1 MNLAEAIIIKNIEKH
16 PLKSAVGFKKKEGW
30 KELSWK
36 KFGEIVFKTANA
48 LKDSGVE
55 ENDKVAIYADNSAEW
70 MIFDLAAMS
79 IGAITVPIYSTNNA
93 EQAEFILKDSGAKIV
108 LVGDQTQYDGCLEI
122 LKKEDNDNPLK
133 TIIISKKAVW
143 IKKEFSSFY
152 LEDFIA
158 KASSELEI
166 VSKNEDNLAT
176 LIYTSGTT
184 GTPKGVMLT
193 HGNFIKAF
201 DAHFEFFKF
210 KNFEEELSLAFL
222 PLTHVFERSWSL
234 LCLYGGARVYF
245 LEDPKNIAKA
255 LEEVKPTMMC
265 AVPRFF
271 QKVYAG
277 VLEKAEEGSS
287 LKKKIFNR
295 ALEIGRETG
304 ELRRTEKQIPFGLK
318 IKETFAELLVYSK
331 IKEKMGGRLWF
342 MPCGGASLSPEV
354 TQFFESVNIHITVG
368 YGLTETTATLTA
380 FPFTNFEHG
389 SCGKPLPGV
398 EIRIGE
404 QDEIQAK
411 GNGIMKGYYNKP
423 EETEKVF
430 TQDGWFKTGD
440 AGKFDEKGN
449 LFITDRIKDL
459 MKTSNGKYIAPQMI
473 ENLLTNNNFIQ
484 QIVLIAEGKQFV
496 SALIVPNFEFL
507 KDYLTK
513 KNIQFTNWTE
523 LVVKKEIID
532 FYKEKI
538 NEIQQH
544 LSDFEKVKKFTLMP
558 SEFEI
563 NSGEITPTLKIK
575 RNIVLKKYADI
586 IEKMY

>member
-1 MNLAEAIIIKNIEKH
+1 MNLAEAIISKNAEKH
-16 PLKSAVGFKKKEGW
+16 PYKSAVGFKKKEGW

-36 KFGEIVFKTANA
+36 KFSEIIYKTANA
-48 LKDSGVE
+48 LKSNGVE

-70 MIFDLAAMS
+70 LIFDLAAMS

-93 EQAEFILKDSGAKIV
+93 EQAEYIIKDSQAKII
-108 LVGDQTQYDGCLEI
+108 LVGNQAQYDASFEI
-122 LKKEDNDNPLK
+122 VQNENSLQ
-133 TIIISKKAVW
+133 TIIVSKKAVW
-143 IKKEFSSFY
+143 VKKENTFY

-158 KASSELEI
+158 KSSPKLEI
-166 VSKNEDNLAT
+166 IKKEFDDLAT
-176 LIYTSGTT
+176 IIYTSGTT

-193 HGNFIKAF
+193 HGNFIKSF

-222 PLTHVFERSWSL
+222 PLTHVFERCWSL

-245 LEDPKNIAKA
+245 LEDPKDIAQA
-255 LEEVKPTMMC
+255 LVEVKPTMMC

-277 VLEKAEEGSS
+277 VLEKAKEGSFFK
-287 LKKKIFNR
+287 LKIFDW
-295 ALEIGRETG
+295 ALEIGKQTA
-304 ELRRTEKQIPFGLK
+304 ELKRVEKPVSFGLMLK
-318 IKETFAELLVYSK
+318 HSVANALVFNK
-331 IKEKMGGRLWF
+331 VKQKMGGRLWF
-342 MPCGGASLSPEV
+342 MPCGGASVSPDV
-354 TQFFESVNIHITVG
+354 TQLFEAMGLHITVG

-380 FPFTNFEHG
+380 FPFTHFEHG

-404 QDEIQAK
+404 NDEIQAK
-411 GNGIMKGYYNKP
+411 GNGVMKGYYQKP

-430 TQDGWFKTGD
+430 TEDGWFKTGD
-440 AGKFDEKGN
+440 AGKFDDNGN

-459 MKTSNGKYIAPQMI
+459 MKTSNGKYIAPQQI
-473 ENLLTNNNFIQ
+473 ENILTNNNYIS
-484 QIVLIAEGKQFV
+484 QIVLIAEGRQFV

-507 KDYLTK
+507 EDYAK
-513 KNIQFTNWTE
+513 KNNFSFSNREE
-523 LVVKKEIID
+523 LVQKKEIID
-532 FYKEKI
+532 LYKDKI
-538 NEIQQH
+538 KELEH
-544 LSDFEKVKKFTLMP
+544 ELSDYEKVKKFTLMP

-563 NSGEITPTLKIK
+563 SSGEITPTLKVK
-575 RNIVLKKYADI
+575 RAVVLKKYADI

>member
-1 MNLAEAIIIKNIEKH
+1 MNLAAAIILKNVEKH
-16 PLKSAVGFKKKEGW
+16 PVKSAIGFKKKDEAW

-48 LKDSGVE
+48 LKNAGIQ
-55 ENDKVAIYADNSAEW
+55 ENDKVAIYSDNSSEW
-70 MIFDLAAMS
+70 MIFDLASMA
-79 IGAITVPIYSTNNA
+79 IGAVTVPVYSTNNA
-93 EQAEFILKDSGAKIV
+93 EQAEYIINDSSAKAV
-108 LVGDQTQYDGCLEI
+108 LVGSQEQYDACLE
-122 LKKEDNDNPLK
+122 LLQKEENQLE
-133 TIIISKKAVW
+133 TIIVSKKSVW
-143 IKKEFSSFY
+143 IKKEFNSFY

-158 KASSELEI
+158 KSSPKLEI
-166 VSKNEDNLAT
+166 CKKEYDDTAT

-201 DAHFEFFKF
+201 DSHFEFFKF

-222 PLTHVFERSWSL
+222 PLSHVFERSWSL

-245 LEDPKNIAKA
+245 LEDPKNIAKT

-287 LKKKIFNR
+287 LKKKIFDW
-295 ALEIGRETG
+295 ALATG
-304 ELRRTEKQIPFGLK
+304 WQTAELRRNEKQIPLGLEL
-318 IKETFAELLVYSK
+318 KESVADMLVFSK

-342 MPCGGASLSPEV
+342 LPCGGASLSPEV
-354 TQFFESVNIHITVG
+354 TKFFDSVGIHVTVG
-368 YGLTETTATLTA
+368 YGLTETTATLTL
-380 FPFTNFEHG
+380 FPLTHFEHG
-389 SCGKPLPGV
+389 TSGKPLPGV

-404 QDEIQAK
+404 NDEIQAK

-423 EETEKVF
+423 EETQKVF
-430 TQDGWFKTGD
+430 TEDGWFKTGD
-440 AGKFDEKGN
+440 AGKFDDKGN
-449 LFITDRIKDL
+449 LIITDRIKDL
-459 MKTSNGKYIAPQMI
+459 MKTSNGKYVAPQQI

-484 QIVLIAEGKQFV
+484 QIMLIAEGRQFV

-507 KDYLTK
+507 QDFMK
-513 KNIQFTNWTE
+513 KNNIPFTNWE
-523 LVVKKEIID
+523 EAVENEKIIAL
-532 FYKEKI
+532 YKEKI
-538 NEIQQH
+538 KELQVH
-544 LSDFEKVKKFTLMP
+544 LADFEKVKKFTLMP
-558 SEFEI
+558 AEFDI
-563 NSGEITPTLKIK
+563 NTGEITPTLKVK
-575 RNIVLKKYADI
+575 RNVVLKKYADI

>member
-1 MNLAEAIIIKNIEKH
+1 MNLAEAIIRKNVEKH
-16 PLKSAVGFKKKEGW
+16 PLKSAIGFKKKDAGW

-48 LKDSGVE
+48 LRNAGIQ
-55 ENDKVAIYADNSAEW
+55 ENDKVAIYSDNSSEW
-70 MIFDLAAMS
+70 MIFDLAAMT

-93 EQAEFILKDSGAKIV
+93 EQAEYIINDSGAKLI
-108 LVGDQTQYDGCLEI
+108 LAGDQAQYDACLE
-122 LKKEDNDNPLK
+122 LVKKDESTLK
-133 TIIISKKAVW
+133 TIVVSKKAVW

-158 KASSELEI
+158 KASPKIEFCKKEY
-166 VSKNEDNLAT
+166 EDIAT

-245 LEDPKNIAKA
+245 LEDPKNIAKT

-271 QKVYAG
+271 QKIYAG
-277 VLEKAEEGSS
+277 VLEKAEESS
-287 LKKKIFNR
+287 SSKKKIFNW
-295 ALEIGRETG
+295 ALKTGWETA
-304 ELRRTEKQIPFGLK
+304 ELRRNEKPIPFGLK
-318 IKETFAELLVYSK
+318 IKETLADLLVFSK

-342 MPCGGASLSPEV
+342 LPCGGASLSPEV
-354 TQFFESVNIHITVG
+354 TRFFESIGIHVTVG
-368 YGLTETTATLTA
+368 YGLTETTATLTL
-380 FPFTNFEHG
+380 FPFTHFEHG
-389 SCGKPLPGV
+389 TSGKPLPGV

-404 QDEIQAK
+404 NDEIQAK
-411 GNGIMKGYYNKP
+411 GNGIMKGYYNRP

-440 AGKFDEKGN
+440 AGKIDSNGN
-449 LFITDRIKDL
+449 LTITDRLKDL

-484 QIVLIAEGKQFV
+484 QIVLIAEGRQFV

-507 KDYLTK
+507 QDYLK
-513 KNIQFTNWTE
+513 KNNISFTNWE
-523 LVVKKEIID
+523 KIVQKDEIVG

-538 NEIQQH
+538 KDLQQH
-544 LSDFEKVKKFTLMP
+544 LSDFEKVKKFTLLP

-563 NSGEITPTLKIK
+563 SSGEITPTLKVK
-575 RNIVLKKYADI
+575 RNIVLKKYADV

>member
-1 MNLAEAIIIKNIEKH
+1 MNLAEAIITKNAEKH
-16 PLKSAVGFKKKEGW
+16 SYKSAVGFKKKEVW

-36 KFGEIVFKTANA
+36 KFCEIIFKTANA
-48 LKDSGVE
+48 LKNNGIE

-70 MIFDLAAMS
+70 LIFDLAAMS

-93 EQAEFILKDSGAKIV
+93 EQAEYIINDSQAKII
-108 LVGDQTQYDGCLEI
+108 LVGNQAQYDAAYEI
-122 LKKEDNDNPLK
+122 VQKENSLQ
-133 TIIISKKAVW
+133 TIIVTKKAVW
-143 IKKEFSSFY
+143 VKKEQTFY

-158 KASSELEI
+158 KTSPKLEI
-166 VSKNEDNLAT
+166 VKKEYDDLAT
-176 LIYTSGTT
+176 IIYTSGTT

-193 HGNFIKAF
+193 HGNFIKSF

-222 PLTHVFERSWSL
+222 PLTHVFERCWSL

-245 LEDPKNIAKA
+245 LEDPKDIAKA
-255 LEEVKPTMMC
+255 LVEVKPTMMC

-287 LKKKIFNR
+287 FKKKIFDW
-295 ALEIGRETG
+295 ALKVGKQSA
-304 ELRRTEKQIPFGLK
+304 ELKRTEKTIPFGLMLK
-318 IKETFAELLVYSK
+318 NSIAHALVFSK
-331 IKEKMGGRLWF
+331 VKQKMGGKLWF
-342 MPCGGASLSPEV
+342 MPCGGASISPDV
-354 TQFFESVNIHITVG
+354 TILFEAMGLHITVG

-380 FPFTNFEHG
+380 FPLTKFEHG

-404 QDEIQAK
+404 NDEIQAK
-411 GNGIMKGYYNKP
+411 GNGVMKGYYQKH

-430 TQDGWFKTGD
+430 TNDGWFKTGD
-440 AGKFDEKGN
+440 AGKFDENGN

-459 MKTSNGKYIAPQMI
+459 MKTSNGKYIAPQQI
-473 ENLLTNNNFIQ
+473 ENILTNNNFIS
-484 QIVLIAEGKQFV
+484 QIVLIAEGRQFV

-507 KDYLTK
+507 DDHAK
-513 KNIQFTNWTE
+513 KNNISSTNHEE
-523 LVVKKEIID
+523 LVQKPEIID
-532 FYKEKI
+532 FYKDKLKEL
-538 NEIQQH
+538 QH
-544 LSDFEKVKKFTLMP
+544 ELSDFEKVKKFTLMP

-563 NSGEITPTLKIK
+563 SSGEITPTLKVK
-575 RNIVLKKYADI
+575 RNVVLKKYADL

>member
-1 MNLAEAIIIKNIEKH
+1 MNLAEAIIQKNIEKH
-16 PLKSAVGFKKKEGW
+16 PIKSAIGFKKKDAPW

-36 KFGEIVFKTANA
+36 KFSEIVFKTANA
-48 LKDSGVE
+48 LKNAGIQ
-55 ENDKVAIYADNSAEW
+55 ENDKVAIYADNSSEW
-70 MIFDLAAMS
+70 MIFDLAILA

-93 EQAEFILKDSGAKIV
+93 EQAEYIINDSGAKLI
-108 LVGDQTQYDGCLEI
+108 LVGDQSQYDACLE
-122 LKKEDNDNPLK
+122 LVKKEDCTLK

-158 KASSELEI
+158 KTSPKIEFCKKEY
-166 VSKNEDNLAT
+166 EDIAT

-210 KNFEEELSLAFL
+210 KNFGEELSLAFL

-277 VLEKAEEGSS
+277 VLEKADEGSI
-287 LKKKIFNR
+287 LKKKIFNW
-295 ALEIGRETG
+295 ALETG
-304 ELRRTEKQIPFGLK
+304 WQTAELKRNEKPISLGLK
-318 IKETFAELLVYSK
+318 IKETIADSLVFSK
-331 IKEKMGGRLWF
+331 IKERMGGRLWF
-342 MPCGGASLSPEV
+342 LPCGGASLSPEV
-354 TQFFESVNIHITVG
+354 TKFFESVGIHVTVG

-380 FPFTNFEHG
+380 FPLTHFEHG
-389 SCGKPLPGV
+389 TCGKPLPGV

-404 QDEIQAK
+404 GDEIQAK

-423 EETEKVF
+423 EETQKVF
-430 TQDGWFKTGD
+430 TGDGWFKTGD
-440 AGKFDEKGN
+440 AGKLDDKGN
-449 LFITDRIKDL
+449 LTITDRLKDL
-459 MKTSNGKYIAPQMI
+459 MKTSNGKYIAPQQI
-473 ENLLTNNNFIQ
+473 ENILTNNNFIQ
-484 QIVLIAEGKQFV
+484 QIVLIAEGRQFV
-496 SALIVPNFEFL
+496 SALVVPNFEFL
-507 KDYLTK
+507 QDYLK
-513 KNIQFTNWTE
+513 KNNIKFTNWE
-523 LVVKKEIID
+523 EIVKNEKIND

-538 NEIQQH
+538 KELQSH

-558 SEFEI
+558 AEFDI
-563 NSGEITPTLKIK
+563 NTGEITPTLKVK
-575 RNIVLKKYADI
+575 RNVVLKKYSDL

>member
-1 MNLAEAIIIKNIEKH
+1 MNLAEAIISKNAEKH
-16 PLKSAVGFKKKEGW
+16 PYKSAVGFKKKEGW

-36 KFGEIVFKTANA
+36 KFSEIIYKTANA
-48 LKDSGVE
+48 LKSNGVE

-70 MIFDLAAMS
+70 LIFDLAAMS

-93 EQAEFILKDSGAKIV
+93 EQAEYIIKDSQAKII
-108 LVGDQTQYDGCLEI
+108 LVGNQAQYDASFEI
-122 LKKEDNDNPLK
+122 VQNENSLQ
-133 TIIISKKAVW
+133 TIIVSKKAVW
-143 IKKEFSSFY
+143 VKKENTFY

-158 KASSELEI
+158 KSSAKIEI
-166 VSKNEDNLAT
+166 IKKEFDDLAT
-176 LIYTSGTT
+176 IIYTSGTT

-193 HGNFIKAF
+193 HGNFIKSF

-222 PLTHVFERSWSL
+222 PLTHVFERCWSL

-245 LEDPKNIAKA
+245 LEDPKDIAQA
-255 LEEVKPTMMC
+255 LAEVKPTMMC

-277 VLEKAEEGSS
+277 VLEKAKEGSS
-287 LKKKIFNR
+287 FKLKIFDW
-295 ALEIGRETG
+295 ALEIGKQTA
-304 ELRRTEKQIPFGLK
+304 ELKRVEKPVSFGLMLK
-318 IKETFAELLVYSK
+318 HSVANALVFNK
-331 IKEKMGGRLWF
+331 VKQKMGGRLWF
-342 MPCGGASLSPEV
+342 MPCGGASVSPDV
-354 TQFFESVNIHITVG
+354 TQLFEAMGLHVTVG

-380 FPFTNFEHG
+380 FPFTHFEHG
-389 SCGKPLPGV
+389 SCAKPLPGV

-404 QDEIQAK
+404 NDEIQAK
-411 GNGIMKGYYNKP
+411 GNGVMKGYYQKS

-440 AGKFDEKGN
+440 AGKFDENGN

-459 MKTSNGKYIAPQMI
+459 MKTSNGKYIAPQQI
-473 ENLLTNNNFIQ
+473 ENILTNNNYIS
-484 QIVLIAEGKQFV
+484 QIVLVAEGRQFV

-507 KDYLTK
+507 EDYAK
-513 KNIQFTNWTE
+513 KNNFSFINREE
-523 LVVKKEIID
+523 LVQKKEIID
-532 FYKEKI
+532 LYKDKI
-538 NEIQQH
+538 KELQH
-544 LSDFEKVKKFTLMP
+544 ELSDYEKVKKFTLMP

-563 NSGEITPTLKIK
+563 SSGEITPTLKVK
-575 RNIVLKKYADI
+575 RAVVLKKYAEI

>member
-1 MNLAEAIIIKNIEKH
+1 MNVAEAIIRKNVEKH
-16 PLKSAVGFKKKEGW
+16 PIKSAIGFKKKDAGW

-36 KFGEIVFKTANA
+36 KFSEIIFKTANS
-48 LKDSGVE
+48 LKNSGIQ
-55 ENDKVAIYADNSAEW
+55 ENDKVAIYSDNSSEW
-70 MIFDLAAMS
+70 VIFDLAAMS
-79 IGAITVPIYSTNNA
+79 IGAISVPIYSTNNA
-93 EQAEFILKDSGAKIV
+93 EQAEYIIKDSGAKII
-108 LVGDQTQYDGCLEI
+108 LVGEQAQYDICLE
-122 LKKEDNDNPLK
+122 LLQKEDNHLE
-133 TIIISKKAVW
+133 TIIVSKKAVW
-143 IKKEFSSFY
+143 IKKEFNSFY

-158 KASSELEI
+158 KSSSKLEFCQKENNDI
-166 VSKNEDNLAT
+166 AT

-193 HGNFIKAF
+193 HGNFVNAF

-222 PLTHVFERSWSL
+222 PLSHVFERSWSL

-277 VLEKAEEGSS
+277 VLEKAKEGSS
-287 LKKKIFNR
+287 LKKKIFDW
-295 ALEIGRETG
+295 ALKTG
-304 ELRRTEKQIPFGLK
+304 WQTAELKRNEKPVPFGLK
-318 IKETFAELLVYSK
+318 IKETIAESLVFSK
-331 IKEKMGGRLWF
+331 IKNKMGGRLWF
-342 MPCGGASLSPEV
+342 LPCGGASLSPEV
-354 TQFFESVNIHITVG
+354 TKFFESVGIHITVG
-368 YGLTETTATLTA
+368 YGLTETTATLTL
-380 FPFTNFEHG
+380 FPLTHFEHG
-389 SCGKPLPGV
+389 TSGKPLPGV

-404 QDEIQAK
+404 NDEIQAK
-411 GNGIMKGYYNKP
+411 GNGIMNGYYNKS
-423 EETEKVF
+423 EETQKVF
-430 TQDGWFKTGD
+430 TEDGWFKTGD
-440 AGKFDEKGN
+440 AGKIDEQGN
-449 LFITDRIKDL
+449 LIITDRLKDL
-459 MKTSNGKYIAPQMI
+459 MKTSNGKYIAPQQI

-507 KDYLTK
+507 HDFVK
-513 KNIQFTNWTE
+513 KNNIQLTTWEET
-523 LVVKKEIID
+523 VKNDKVMD

-538 NEIQQH
+538 KELQSQ

-558 SEFEI
+558 AEFEI
-563 NSGEITPTLKIK
+563 STGEITPTLKIK
-575 RNIVLKKYADI
+575 RNVVLKKYADL

>member
-1 MNLAEAIIIKNIEKH
+1 MNLAEAIINKNIEKH
-16 PLKSAVGFKKKEGW
+16 PVKSAIGFKKKEEAW
-30 KELSWK
+30 KEISWK

-48 LKDSGVE
+48 LKEAGIQ
-55 ENDKVAIYADNSAEW
+55 ENDHVAIYSDNSSEW
-70 MIFDLAAMS
+70 VIFDMASMS
-79 IGAITVPIYSTNNA
+79 VGAITVPIYSTNNG
-93 EQAEFILKDSGAKIV
+93 EQAEYIISDSQAKAI
-108 LVGDQTQYDGCLEI
+108 LVGNQAQYDACLEI
-122 LKKEDNDNPLK
+122 LQKENSSLEL
-133 TIIISKKAVW
+133 IIVSKKAVW
-143 IKKEFSSFY
+143 IKKEFNSFY
-152 LEDFIA
+152 LEDFIS
-158 KASSELEI
+158 KTPSTFEI
-166 VSKNEDNLAT
+166 CKKEYEDVAT

-222 PLTHVFERSWSL
+222 PLSHVFERSWSL

-255 LEEVKPTMMC
+255 LEEVKPTTMC

-287 LKKKIFNR
+287 LKKKIFDW
-295 ALEIGRETG
+295 ALATG
-304 ELRRTEKQIPFGLK
+304 WQTAELRRNEQPIPFGLK
-318 IKETFAELLVYSK
+318 IKESIADTLVFSK
-331 IKEKMGGRLWF
+331 IKERMGGRLWF
-342 MPCGGASLSPEV
+342 LPCGGASLSPEV
-354 TQFFESVNIHITVG
+354 TRFFESVGIHVTVG
-368 YGLTETTATLTA
+368 YGLTETTATLTL
-380 FPFTNFEHG
+380 FPLTHFEHG
-389 SCGKPLPGV
+389 TSGKPLPGV

-404 QDEIQAK
+404 SDEIQAR
-411 GNGIMKGYYNKP
+411 GNGIMKGYYQKP
-423 EETEKVF
+423 EETQKVF
-430 TQDGWFKTGD
+430 TEDGWFKTGD
-440 AGKFDEKGN
+440 AGKIDDKGN
-449 LFITDRIKDL
+449 LIITDRLKDL
-459 MKTSNGKYIAPQMI
+459 MKTSNGKYIAPQQI

-507 KDYLTK
+507 EDFIK
-513 KNIQFTNWTE
+513 KNNIPFTNWAE
-523 LVVKKEIID
+523 IVKNEKVHD

-538 NEIQQH
+538 KELQHH

-558 SEFEI
+558 AEFDI
-563 NSGEITPTLKIK
+563 NTGEITPTLKVK
-575 RNIVLKKYADI
+575 RNVVLKKYADI

>member
-1 MNLAEAIIIKNIEKH
+1 MNLAAAIILKNVEKH
-16 PLKSAVGFKKKEGW
+16 PVKSAIGFKKKDEAW

-48 LKDSGVE
+48 LKNAGIQ
-55 ENDKVAIYADNSAEW
+55 ENDKVAIYSDNSSEW
-70 MIFDLAAMS
+70 MIFDLASMA
-79 IGAITVPIYSTNNA
+79 IGAVTVPVYSTNNA
-93 EQAEFILKDSGAKIV
+93 EQAEYIINDSSAKAV
-108 LVGDQTQYDGCLEI
+108 LVGSQEQYDACLE
-122 LKKEDNDNPLK
+122 LLQKEENQLE
-133 TIIISKKAVW
+133 TIIVSKKSIW
-143 IKKEFSSFY
+143 IKKEFNSFY

-158 KASSELEI
+158 KSSPKLEI
-166 VSKNEDNLAT
+166 CKKEYDDTAT

-201 DAHFEFFKF
+201 DSHFEFFKF

-222 PLTHVFERSWSL
+222 PLSHVFERSWSL

-245 LEDPKNIAKA
+245 LEDPKNIAKT

-287 LKKKIFNR
+287 LKKKIFDW
-295 ALEIGRETG
+295 ALATG
-304 ELRRTEKQIPFGLK
+304 WQTAELRRNEKQIPLGLK
-318 IKETFAELLVYSK
+318 LKESVADMLVFSK

-342 MPCGGASLSPEV
+342 LPCGGASLSPEV
-354 TQFFESVNIHITVG
+354 TKFFDSVGIHVTVG
-368 YGLTETTATLTA
+368 YGLTETTATLTL
-380 FPFTNFEHG
+380 FPLTHFEHG
-389 SCGKPLPGV
+389 TSGKPLPGV

-404 QDEIQAK
+404 NDEIQAK

-423 EETEKVF
+423 EETQKVF
-430 TQDGWFKTGD
+430 TEDGWFKTGD
-440 AGKFDEKGN
+440 AGKFDDKGN
-449 LFITDRIKDL
+449 LIITDRIKDL
-459 MKTSNGKYIAPQMI
+459 MKTSNGKYVAPQQI

-484 QIVLIAEGKQFV
+484 QIMLVAEGRQFV

-507 KDYLTK
+507 QDFMK
-513 KNIQFTNWTE
+513 KNNIPFTNWE
-523 LVVKKEIID
+523 EAVENEKIIAL
-532 FYKEKI
+532 YKEKI
-538 NEIQQH
+538 KELQVH
-544 LSDFEKVKKFTLMP
+544 LADFEKVKKFTLMP
-558 SEFEI
+558 AEFDI
-563 NSGEITPTLKIK
+563 NTGEITPTLKVK
-575 RNIVLKKYADI
+575 RNVVLKKYADI

>member
-1 MNLAEAIIIKNIEKH
+1 MNLAAAIILKNVEKH
-16 PLKSAVGFKKKEGW
+16 PLKSAIGFKKKDEAW

-36 KFGEIVFKTANA
+36 KLGEIVFKTANA
-48 LKDSGVE
+48 LKEAGIQE
-55 ENDKVAIYADNSAEW
+55 QDKVAIYSDNSSEW
-70 MIFDLAAMS
+70 MIFDLASMA
-79 IGAITVPIYSTNNA
+79 IGAVTVPIYSTNNA
-93 EQAEFILKDSGAKIV
+93 EQAEYIFNDSSAKAV
-108 LVGDQTQYDGCLEI
+108 LVGSQKQYDACLGI
-122 LKKEDNDNPLK
+122 LQKEGSTLE
-133 TIIISKKAVW
+133 TIIVSKKSVW
-143 IKKEFSSFY
+143 IKKEFNSFY

-158 KASSELEI
+158 KSSSKLEI
-166 VSKNEDNLAT
+166 CPKENDDTAT

-201 DAHFEFFKF
+201 DSHFEFFKF

-277 VLEKAEEGSS
+277 VLEKAGEGSS
-287 LKKKIFNR
+287 LKKKIFDW
-295 ALEIGRETG
+295 ALETG
-304 ELRRTEKQIPFGLK
+304 WQTAELRRNEESIPFGLK
-318 IKETFAELLVYSK
+318 LKESVADMLVFSK

-342 MPCGGASLSPEV
+342 LPCGGASLSPEV
-354 TQFFESVNIHITVG
+354 TKFFDSVGIHITVG
-368 YGLTETTATLTA
+368 YGLTETTATLTL
-380 FPFTNFEHG
+380 FPLTHFEHG
-389 SCGKPLPGV
+389 TSGKPLPGV

-404 QDEIQAK
+404 NDEIQAK

-423 EETEKVF
+423 EETQKVF
-430 TQDGWFKTGD
+430 TEDGWFKTGD
-440 AGKFDEKGN
+440 AGKFDDKGN
-449 LFITDRIKDL
+449 LIITDRIKDL
-459 MKTSNGKYIAPQMI
+459 MKTSNGKYVAPQQI

-484 QIVLIAEGKQFV
+484 QIMLVAEGRQFV

-507 KDYLTK
+507 KEFMK
-513 KNIQFTNWTE
+513 KNNILFTNWE
-523 LVVKKEIID
+523 DAVKDEKIIA

-538 NEIQQH
+538 KELQVH
-544 LSDFEKVKKFTLMP
+544 LADYEKVKKFTLMP
-558 SEFEI
+558 AEFDI
-563 NSGEITPTLKIK
+563 NTGEITPTLKVK
-575 RNIVLKKYADI
+575 RNVVLKKYADI

>member
-1 MNLAEAIIIKNIEKH
+1 MNLAEAIIRKNVEKH
-16 PLKSAVGFKKKEGW
+16 PLKSAIGFKKKDAGW

-48 LKDSGVE
+48 LKNAGVQ
-55 ENDKVAIYADNSAEW
+55 ENDKVAIYSDNSSEW
-70 MIFDLAAMS
+70 MIFDLAAMT

-93 EQAEFILKDSGAKIV
+93 EQAEYIINDSGARLI
-108 LVGDQTQYDGCLEI
+108 LAGDQAQYDACLE
-122 LKKEDNDNPLK
+122 LVKKEESTLE
-133 TIIISKKAVW
+133 TIVVSKKAVW

-158 KASSELEI
+158 KASPKIEFCKKEY
-166 VSKNEDNLAT
+166 EDIAT

-201 DAHFEFFKF
+201 NAHFEFFKF

-245 LEDPKNIAKA
+245 LEDPKNIAKT

-271 QKVYAG
+271 QKIYAG
-277 VLEKAEEGSS
+277 VLEKAEESS
-287 LKKKIFNR
+287 SSKKKIFNW
-295 ALEIGRETG
+295 ALKTGWETA
-304 ELRRTEKQIPFGLK
+304 ELRRNEKPIPFGLK
-318 IKETFAELLVYSK
+318 IKETLADLLVFSK

-342 MPCGGASLSPEV
+342 LPCGGASLSSEV
-354 TQFFESVNIHITVG
+354 TRFFELIGIHVTVG
-368 YGLTETTATLTA
+368 YGLTETTATLTL
-380 FPFTNFEHG
+380 FPFTHFEHG
-389 SCGKPLPGV
+389 TSGKPLPGV

-404 QDEIQAK
+404 NDEIQAK
-411 GNGIMKGYYNKP
+411 GNGIMKGYYNRP

-440 AGKFDEKGN
+440 AGKIDSNGN
-449 LFITDRIKDL
+449 LTITDRLKDL

-484 QIVLIAEGKQFV
+484 QIVLIAEGRQFV

-507 KDYLTK
+507 QDYLK
-513 KNIQFTNWTE
+513 KNNISFTNWE
-523 LVVKKEIID
+523 KIVQKDEIVG

-538 NEIQQH
+538 KDLQQH
-544 LSDFEKVKKFTLMP
+544 LSDFEKVKKFTLLP

-563 NSGEITPTLKIK
+563 SSGEITPTLKVK
-575 RNIVLKKYADI
+575 RNIVLKKYADV

>member
-1 MNLAEAIIIKNIEKH
+1 MNLAAAIILKNVEKH
-16 PLKSAVGFKKKEGW
+16 PVKSAIGFKKKGESW

-36 KFGEIVFKTANA
+36 KFGEIVFKTANS
-48 LKDSGVE
+48 LKNAGIQ
-55 ENDKVAIYADNSAEW
+55 ENDKVAIYSDNSSEW
-70 MIFDLAAMS
+70 MIFDLASMA

-93 EQAEFILKDSGAKIV
+93 EQAEYILNDSSAKAV
-108 LVGDQTQYDGCLEI
+108 LVGSQEQYDACLEF
-122 LKKEDNDNPLK
+122 LHKEGNQLE
-133 TIIISKKAVW
+133 TIIVSKKSVW
-143 IKKEFSSFY
+143 IKKEFNSFY
-152 LEDFIA
+152 LEDFIS
-158 KASSELEI
+158 KSSPKLEI
-166 VSKNEDNLAT
+166 CKKGDDDTAT

-201 DAHFEFFKF
+201 DSHFEFFKF

-245 LEDPKNIAKA
+245 LEDPKNIATA

-287 LKKKIFNR
+287 IKKKIFDW
-295 ALEIGRETG
+295 ALATG
-304 ELRRTEKQIPFGLK
+304 WQTSELRRNEQSIPFGLK
-318 IKETFAELLVYSK
+318 LKESLAERLVFSK

-342 MPCGGASLSPEV
+342 LPCGGASLSPEV
-354 TQFFESVNIHITVG
+354 TKFFDSVGIHVTVG
-368 YGLTETTATLTA
+368 YGLTETTATLTL
-380 FPFTNFEHG
+380 FPLTHFEHG
-389 SCGKPLPGV
+389 TSGKPLPGV

-404 QDEIQAK
+404 SDEIQAR

-423 EETEKVF
+423 EETQKVF
-430 TQDGWFKTGD
+430 TEDGWFKTGD
-440 AGKFDEKGN
+440 AGKFDDKGN
-449 LFITDRIKDL
+449 LIITDRIKDL
-459 MKTSNGKYIAPQMI
+459 MKTSNGKYVAPQQI

-484 QIVLIAEGKQFV
+484 QIMLVAEGRQFV

-507 KDYLTK
+507 QDFIK
-513 KNIQFTNWTE
+513 KNNIPFTNWE
-523 LVVKKEIID
+523 KAVKDEKIITL
-532 FYKEKI
+532 YKEKI
-538 NEIQQH
+538 KELQSH
-544 LSDFEKVKKFTLMP
+544 LPDYEKVKKFTLMP
-558 SEFEI
+558 AEFDI
-563 NSGEITPTLKIK
+563 NTGEITPTLKVK
-575 RNIVLKKYADI
+575 RNVVLKKYADI